1 MTAKSIYSKLNGL
14 RPQAKPA
21 QRARPVASVLA
32 LLAEAGIHLLLGA
45 VLAGAVLFESCAPL
59 GTAFVGAAGSGLY
72 GGAALVG
79 ACLVPVLKILV
90 ITGTIKLGAAVT
102 GIVSDKRISACADR
116 VGKGCL
122 LLLRCVCT
130 ATALFII
137 VVAVVSYTVSSWGRA
152 LYALRQGKGWAGY
165 DFSNQGYL
173 HFYDNCTDN
182 PLFCA
187 RRFLYEICK
196 GTGGDYDDP

>member
-1 MTAKSIYSKLNGL
+1 MLGS
-14 RPQAKPA
+14 
-21 QRARPVASVLA
+21 VALIKNSMGV
-32 LLAEAGIHLLLGA
+32 LLL
-45 VLAGAVLFESCAPL
+45 
-59 GTAFVGAAGSGLY
+59 
-72 GGAALVG
+72 AALVG

-137 VVAVVSYTVSSWGRA
+137 VVAVVSYTVSSW
-152 LYALRQGKGWAGY
+152 
-165 DFSNQGYL
+165 
-173 HFYDNCTDN
+173 
-182 PLFCA
+182 
-187 RRFLYEICK
+187 
-196 GTGGDYDDP
+196 